1 MAEHRAPEANLLF
14 GEVTWLTQKCRI
26 SGLSGLSLGF
36 PKINKKALLQY
47 WLNLYFWKIKY
58 LLSNNKWSHHSTN
71 RHENASIALLTL
83 QKSLHPNSQLGIISW
98 IYYKKNNACLL
109 KTEWLLAVAVAPH
122 TIHQSTTGAF
132 SRQLMWRRPLA
143 EQYGN
148 SHSVA
153 WLIWSLEAT
162 FPRWMTVA
170 Y

>member
-1 MAEHRAPEANLLF
+1 MAGHRAPEAKKHFLF

-26 SGLSGLSLGF
+26 NGLSLGF

-47 WLNLYFWKIKY
+47 WLDLYFWKIKY

-109 KTEWLLAVAVAPH
+109 KTEWLLAAAVAPH

-170 Y
+170 